1 MALQNPNDSACFGGY
16 RSSDSYIIGTADY
29 NRWLNCELNNEFIG
43 AENSGNGNGST
54 PNFTPTLFEGGGGNS
69 INAVVNNITKTDTKA
84 ETATNTNNPIINTAT
99 NLTATDKIKQL
110 AKENPILSF
119 IAVFG
124 ITYLALKK

>member
-1 MALQNPNDSACFGGY
+1 MALQNPNDNTCFGMY

-29 NRWLNCELNNEFIG
+29 NRWLNCELNNDFIG
-43 AENSGNGNGST
+43 ADVGGNESNTGRYT
-54 PNFTPTLFEGGGGNS
+54 PNILESGGS
-69 INAVVNNITKTDTKA
+69 INAVVNNITKTDTKT
-84 ETATNTNNPIINTAT
+84 ETATNTNNPITGAAT